1 MDQLQ
6 RYEQFAALHQPGVPV
21 VLVNIWDAGSARA
34 VVAGGAVAV
43 ATGSASVAGALGCA
57 DGEEL
62 PMEWSLQAARRIVA
76 AVHVPLTLDFEG
88 GYAQGAAELSANAAS
103 VVETGAVGLNFE
115 DQVVGS
121 SNLYDVAEQA
131 TRVAA
136 LRSGAGSAFWIN
148 ARTDVFLKAKPDTHD
163 MAKVDQ
169 ALRRGDEYAKAG
181 ADSLFVPGLRDLDL
195 IRSVCERSSL
205 PVNIL
210 MFPDM
215 ATRAELAQCGVARI
229 SHGPFPWVAAMAAVA
244 VATKVAMS

>member
-6 RYEQFAALHQPGVPV
+6 RYEQFAALHQPGAPV

-34 VVAGGAVAV
+34 AIAGGALAV

-62 PMEWSLQAARRIVA
+62 PMEWSLQAASRIVA
-76 AVHVPLTLDFEG
+76 AVDVPLTLDFEG
-88 GYAQGAAELSANAAS
+88 GYAQGAAELSANAAL

-115 DQVVGS
+115 DQIVGTS
-121 SNLYDVAEQA
+121 DLYDMAEQA

-163 MAKVDQ
+163 ATMVEH
-169 ALRRGDEYAKAG
+169 ALRRADAYAAAG
-181 ADSLFVPGLRDLDL
+181 ADSLFVPGVRDLDL
-195 IRSVCERSSL
+195 IRSICERSPV
-205 PVNIL
+205 PVNVM
-210 MFPDM
+210 MFPKM
-215 ATRAELAQCGVARI
+215 STRAELAECGVARI
-229 SHGPFPWVAAMAAVA
+229 SYGPFPWMDAMSALTTATQAAMA
-244 VATKVAMS
+244 